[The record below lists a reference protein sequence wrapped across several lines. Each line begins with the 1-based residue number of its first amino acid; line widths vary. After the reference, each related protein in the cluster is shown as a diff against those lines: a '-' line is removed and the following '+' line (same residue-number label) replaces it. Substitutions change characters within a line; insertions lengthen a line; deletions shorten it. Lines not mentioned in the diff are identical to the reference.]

1 MERELAL
8 NSPDDVLIYAVL
20 TLSGSNIR
28 DLTANLIAPIV
39 INARTRKG
47 KQIVLDRSPYTTKHR
62 LFPQDQE
69 EK

>member
-1 MERELAL
+1 M
-8 NSPDDVLIYAVL
+8 L
-20 TLSGSNIR
+20 TLSGSNIC